1 MNIKTG
7 LLIIAATALLN
18 VSGCSYVKT
27 LFPDKEK
34 DYQYTT
40 EIPLL
45 ILPEDLK
52 KSHIPSLTTATPS
65 AAPISSN
72 TTAPVEETAATAPA
86 TNESPAPASTTEI
99 EPALPNIAITVERI
113 KVTEAE
119 NRLRI
124 NVPFINAW
132 RMVNKALSRKAL
144 EVTERNQEAK
154 QFTVQYDPDEQT
166 PKDESYWDEVVFM
179 FKGIQSNEQTYLL
192 KLEENNQQTD
202 ITVTDKDQQLLSDA
216 ASVKLLTLLENTIKA
231 DLANK

>member
-144 EVTERNQEAK
+144 EVTQRNQEAK
-154 QFTVQYDPDEQT
+154 QITVQYDPDEQT
-166 PKDESYWDEVVFM
+166 HKDESYWDEVVFM

-202 ITVTDKDQQLLSDA
+202 ITVADKDQQLLSDA